1 MGTRAL
7 EGKVAL
13 VTGGSRGIGRAIA
26 ERLGRDGATVA
37 VAYARD
43 ETAAHDTVERIR
55 EGGGRAFALRAE
67 LGRHGDAASLWA
79 AFDAESAKSTE
90 SAKSARG
97 TGSTGTPGN
106 SENSGNPESAGDSG
120 SAPDGTVDIIVN
132 NAGIGSG
139 SDLAGLTEEAFDEV
153 FAVNVRAPFFVVR
166 EGLRR
171 LRDGGRIINISSG
184 AARLAMPGIIA
195 YGATKGALDTFTLN
209 LAKELGPR
217 GITANSVAPGII
229 DTDVNAD
236 WLRGDPQAEA
246 HAASVA
252 ALGRVGQPEDVADI
266 VAFLASDDAR
276 WVTGRVIDATGG
288 SGL

>member
-1 MGTRAL
+1 MDARAL

-26 ERLGRDGATVA
+26 HRLGRDGATVA

-43 ETAAHDTVERIR
+43 ETAAKEVVERIR
-55 EGGGRAFALRAE
+55 EDDGRAFALREE
-67 LGRHGDAASLWA
+67 LGRHGDAARLWA
-79 AFDAESAKSTE
+79 AFDAHAEEYA
-90 SAKSARG
+90 
-97 TGSTGTPGN
+97 PG
-106 SENSGNPESAGDSG
+106 GG
-120 SAPDGTVDIIVN
+120 VDIIVN
-132 NAGIGSG
+132 NAGIGRS
-139 SDLAGLTEEAFDEV
+139 SDLASLTESEFDEV
-153 FAVNVRAPFFVVR
+153 FAVNVRAPFFIVQQ
-166 EGLRR
+166 GLPR

-184 AARLAMPGIIA
+184 VSRIAMPEIMA
-195 YGATKGALDTFTLN
+195 YGATKGALDNFTLN

-229 DTDVNAD
+229 DTDVNAG
-236 WLRGDPQAEA
+236 WLRADPRAAAQ
-246 HAASVA
+246 AASLA
-252 ALGRVGQPEDVADI
+252 ALGRVGQPEDVAGI